1 MLAHFVSLVMLAC
14 AVSLDGFGVGVTY
27 GLRKIRIPVLSILI
41 IACCS
46 GLVIGISMIAGQWLS
61 GYLSPKAGQFIGAFI
76 LIGIGLFAIIQ
87 FVRRTSEETEQ
98 KQANGQQQVK
108 DGPGADGDVQDSSPA
123 IDEQQTLSPTMVMI
137 VELKR
142 LGIVIHI
149 LRKPQAADIDRSG
162 TISASEA
169 LLLGCALSL
178 DAFGA
183 GLGAALLGFSPLWTS
198 LLIAAASGSFLM
210 IGLRVG
216 FRFATSERMRAL
228 SLLPGLILV
237 LMGILKLM

>member
-1 MLAHFVSLVMLAC
+1 MLAHMVSLVMLAC

-27 GLRKIRIPVLSILI
+27 GLRRIRIPLLSILI

-46 GLVIGISMIAGQWLS
+46 GFVIGVSMVAGQWLS
-61 GYLSPKAGQFIGAFI
+61 NYLSPVAGQWIGAII

-87 FVRRTSEETEQ
+87 FVRRAGNETEERQ
-98 KQANGQQQVK
+98 ENGQHK
-108 DGPGADGDVQDSSPA
+108 TDEPGIGSSDGGLSLE
-123 IDEQQTLSPTMVMI
+123 EQQTLSPTMVMI

-149 LRKPQAADIDRSG
+149 LRKPQAADMDRSG

-198 LLIAAASGSFLM
+198 LLIAVASGSFLL

-216 FRFATSERMRAL
+216 FRFATSNRMRAL

-237 LMGILKLM
+237 MMGILKLM

>member
-1 MLAHFVSLVMLAC
+1 MLAHMVSLVMLAC

-27 GLRKIRIPVLSILI
+27 GLRRIRIPLLSILI

-46 GLVIGISMIAGQWLS
+46 GFVIGVSMVAGQWLS
-61 GYLSPKAGQFIGAFI
+61 NYLSPVAGQWIGAII

-87 FVRRTSEETEQ
+87 FVRRVGNETEDRQ
-98 KQANGQQQVK
+98 ENGQQK
-108 DGPGADGDVQDSSPA
+108 IDEPGIGSSDEGLS
-123 IDEQQTLSPTMVMI
+123 IEEQQTLSPTMVMI

-149 LRKPQAADIDRSG
+149 LRKPQAADMDRSG

-169 LLLGCALSL
+169 ILLGCALSL

-198 LLIAAASGSFLM
+198 LLIAVASGSFLL

-216 FRFATSERMRAL
+216 FRFATSNRMRAL

>member
-1 MLAHFVSLVMLAC
+1 MLAHLISLVVLAC

-27 GLRKIRIPVLSILI
+27 GLRKIRIPLLSILI
-41 IACCS
+41 IAGCS
-46 GLVIGISMIAGQWLS
+46 GLVIGLSMVFGQWLS
-61 GYLSPKAGQFIGAFI
+61 GYLSPMVGQIIGAVI
-76 LIGIGLFAIIQ
+76 LIGIGLFALVQ
-87 FVRRTSEETEQ
+87 FVRGESEETTEG
-98 KQANGQQQVK
+98 NGSAIVPLGQ
-108 DGPGADGDVQDSSPA
+108 GGGAS
-123 IDEQQTLSPTMVMI
+123 LSPTMVMI

-149 LRKPQAADIDRSG
+149 LRKPQAADMDRSG

-169 LLLGCALSL
+169 LLLGSALSL

-198 LLIAAASGSFLM
+198 LLIAVASGCFLLV
-210 IGLRVG
+210 GLRVG
-216 FRFATSERMRAL
+216 FRFATSGRMRAL
-228 SLLPGLILV
+228 SLLPGVILI